1 MQAQGLFLHLFGSET
16 NLRVSE
22 KGNRILLIRFY
33 KVHIQGYIYTLAGE
47 DCYKFLIQTKLIN

>member
-1 MQAQGLFLHLFGSET
+1 MQAQGLFLHLFGNET

-33 KVHIQGYIYTLAGE
+33 KDHIQVYILAGQ
-47 DCYKFLIQTKLIN
+47 DCYKFLIQTKIIN